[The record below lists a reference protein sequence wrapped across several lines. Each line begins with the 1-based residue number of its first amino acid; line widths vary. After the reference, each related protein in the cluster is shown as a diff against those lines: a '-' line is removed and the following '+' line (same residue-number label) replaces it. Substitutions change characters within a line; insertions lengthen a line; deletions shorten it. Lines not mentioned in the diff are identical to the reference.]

1 MQASYVAVRFEGN
14 GSKKWDGREYE
25 VPEKTVVRQGRW
37 TGDGLEEAEVH
48 WPGKGGKAKGGKI
61 WKCVILPLETEEER
75 TTEVNRESEEG
86 SAATDTQ
93 PKRAASR
100 GRWKLELRAGARAR
114 A

>member
-1 MQASYVAVRFEGN
+1 MQASYVAVQFEGN
-14 GSKKWDGREYE
+14 GSNKWDGREYE
-25 VPEKTVVRQGRW
+25 VPEAVVRQGRW

-61 WKCVILPLETEEER
+61 WKCVMLPLEIEEG
-75 TTEVNRESEEG
+75 TTEVDRESEEG

-100 GRWKLELRAGARAR
+100 G
-114 A
+114 